1 MVTAPGGGLG
11 VGLGIGVE
19 LGAGEGVGLEAG
31 LGVGLTP
38 LEALPTGP
46 FKSGTRTPPHEETAI
61 KPKLASHWN
70 KFKRNRFPT
79 STGSQIFG
87 TLGMGHL
94 GHAMKMEREDGAT
107 SRV

>member
-1 MVTAPGGGLG
+1 M
-11 VGLGIGVE
+11 
-19 LGAGEGVGLEAG
+19 GEGFGLEAG
-31 LGVGLTP
+31 LGVGLGLTP

-46 FKSGTRTPPHEETAI
+46 FRSGTRTPPQEERAI

-70 KFKRNRFPT
+70 KFKRNRFLT

-87 TLGMGHL
+87 TLGMCHL